1 MAFFQDRVPPTISP
15 GLALNLYPP
24 DLCLLVSWDNKC
36 EPRVPGSFLKIVF
49 SSIAF
54 NKMFVITFIY
64 FNINFFEEI
73 ILHYIKCN

>member
-1 MAFFQDRVPPTISP
+1 
-15 GLALNLYPP
+15 
-24 DLCLLVSWDNKC
+24 
-36 EPRVPGSFLKIVF
+36 VPGSFLKIVF

-64 FNINFFEEI
+64 FNIIFFEEI